1 MTFPAQNQ
9 AHLDPD
15 FAVWTQLIEK
25 LILLGQQDDRYVM
38 MDGGADAGELA
49 RQVREATPLYADFR
63 ESDGLGGHSLMIV
76 YQREV
81 RERETYLQLASG
93 RFMLEI
99 ALDAS
104 HALKDVFLSLSD
116 SEADGMPYPLK
127 PLSHDRDAMLA
138 FLFAGKPAGQVEVE

>member
-1 MTFPAQNQ
+1 MTFPAENQ

-15 FAVWTQLIEK
+15 FAAWTQLIEK
-25 LILLGQQDDRYVM
+25 LILLGQQDDRYVIL
-38 MDGGADAGELA
+38 DGEIDGGELA
-49 RQVREATPLYADFR
+49 RQVRETTPLYADFR
-63 ESDGLGGHSLMIV
+63 ESDAMGGHSLMIV

-81 RERETYLQLASG
+81 REKATYLQLASG

-104 HALKDVFLSLSD
+104 RALKDVFLSLSD

-127 PLSHDRDAMLA
+127 PMSQDRDAMLA
-138 FLFAGKPAGQVEVE
+138 FLFSGKPVGRVEVE